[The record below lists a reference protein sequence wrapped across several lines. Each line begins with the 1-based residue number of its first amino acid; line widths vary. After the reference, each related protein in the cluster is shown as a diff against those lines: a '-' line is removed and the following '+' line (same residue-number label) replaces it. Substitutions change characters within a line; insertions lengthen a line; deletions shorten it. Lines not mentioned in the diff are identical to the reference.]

1 LAGSGINSQVGNFI
15 RSRVWRLGALALAAC
30 SLAAVSVATSAGPLP
45 SPGWAMRPVT
55 DPEPPAVRTAG
66 WATSPIDLFILARLE
81 EKGLTPSPAATPEA
95 LARRLSF
102 IMTGLPPT
110 PEETTEFLAA
120 AAGPLGVPG
129 AIAAAADRHLASPH
143 YGERWGRH
151 WLDVAR
157 YSDTAGESA
166 DYPVPQA
173 YLFRN
178 YVIDAFNRDTP
189 YDQFLREQI
198 AGDLLPA
205 ANAETRKR
213 QVIATGF
220 IAQARRFSVDPDTAM
235 HQTIEDT
242 LDTLGKATMGLSLS
256 CARCHDHKFDPVSMR
271 DYYALYGI
279 FESTRFPFPGSEN
292 KKRQRDLV
300 PLIPQSE
307 VDAVM
312 APFEEELTAIDQELE
327 DLQAERKAARDKAE
341 GRTPAFEPKRTQLE
355 LLEAF
360 RGIRA
365 KRDALQ
371 DRLPDIP
378 TAYAVVDGQPRNSR
392 IQKRGEPFNLGE
404 EVPRAFLS
412 ALGGAPLPP
421 EEKGSGRL
429 QLAEEIASPK
439 NPLTARVMVNR
450 IWQHHFGKG
459 LVATPN
465 DFGAMGQPPTHPE
478 LLDWLASRFIQDGWS
493 VKKMHRRIL
502 ASATWRQRVG
512 APAAGEAPLASAVSA
527 APATV
532 AVFAPGEVLATTD
545 PQLVDPDNDL
555 LWSFPRRRLDAE
567 SIRDALLTVS
577 GLLERGMG
585 GPHPFPPPQQWNWT
599 QHNPFT
605 AVYETNRRSIYVMQ
619 QRIRRHPFFAVFDG
633 ADTNASTG
641 ARFTSTTPLQAL
653 FAMNDP
659 FAHAQASAFAERV
672 TRATQGH
679 EVAAVSLAHRLAFG
693 RDATDEETA
702 QAIVYLASFRARLP
716 AETPA
721 AERAALAWASY
732 ARALMGANEF
742 LYLD

>member
-1 LAGSGINSQVGNFI
+1 
-15 RSRVWRLGALALAAC
+15 
-30 SLAAVSVATSAGPLP
+30 
-45 SPGWAMRPVT
+45 MRPLT

-102 IMTGLPPT
+102 ILTGLPPT
-110 PEETTEFLAA
+110 PEETSEFLAA
-120 AAGPLGVPG
+120 AAGALGVPG
-129 AIAAAADRHLASPH
+129 AMAAAADRHLASPH

-157 YSDTAGESA
+157 YADTAGESA
-166 DYPVPQA
+166 DYPIPQA
-173 YLFRN
+173 YLYRN

-189 YDQFLREQI
+189 YDRFLREQI

-205 ANAETRKR
+205 ADAETRKR

-271 DYYALYGI
+271 DYYALYGM

-300 PLIPQSE
+300 PLIPQEE

-312 APFEEELTAIDQELE
+312 APFEEELTAIDKELD

-378 TAYAVVDGQPRNSR
+378 TAYAVVDGKPRNSR

-429 QLAEEIASPK
+429 QLADEIASPE

-478 LLDWLASRFIQDGWS
+478 LLDWLASRFIEDGWS

-512 APAAGEAPLASAVSA
+512 APPSTQAPLAAAAVPT

-532 AVFAPGEVLATTD
+532 AVFAPGDVPDAAD
-545 PQLVDPDNDL
+545 PQLVDPGNDL

-605 AVYETNRRSIYVMQ
+605 AVYETNRRSVYVMQ

-672 TRATQGH
+672 TRTTQGH

-716 AETPA
+716 AETPK

>member
-1 LAGSGINSQVGNFI
+1 
-15 RSRVWRLGALALAAC
+15 
-30 SLAAVSVATSAGPLP
+30 
-45 SPGWAMRPVT
+45 MRPLT
-55 DPEPPAVRTAG
+55 DPEPPAVRTTG

-81 EKGLTPSPAATPEA
+81 EKGLSPSPEAAPEA

-102 IMTGLPPT
+102 ILTGLPPT
-110 PEETTEFLAA
+110 PEETAVMVDA
-120 AAGPLGVPG
+120 AAGAGGMPAALE
-129 AIAAAADRHLASPH
+129 AAADRYLASPH

-157 YSDTAGESA
+157 YADTAGESA
-166 DYPVPQA
+166 DYPIPQA
-173 YLFRN
+173 YLYRN

-205 ANAETRKR
+205 ADAESRKR
-213 QVIATGF
+213 QVVATGF

-235 HQTIEDT
+235 HQTIEDV

-300 PLIPQSE
+300 PLVPQDE
-307 VDAVM
+307 VDTVM
-312 APFEEELTAIDQELE
+312 APFREELAAIDKELE

-371 DRLPDIP
+371 DRLPNIP
-378 TAYAVVDGQPRNSR
+378 TAYAVVDGKPRNSR

-412 ALGGAPLPP
+412 VLGGRPIPP
-421 EEKGSGRL
+421 EETGSGRR

-478 LLDWLASRFIQDGWS
+478 LLDWLASRFIEDGWS
-493 VKKMHRRIL
+493 VKKMHRRLL
-502 ASATWRQRVG
+502 ASATWRQRAG
-512 APAAGEAPLASAVSA
+512 APPSGESPLAA
-527 APATV
+527 APSLAASATV
-532 AVFAPGEVLATTD
+532 PVIAPGASPAPAD
-545 PQLVDPDNDL
+545 PQLVDPSNDL

-567 SIRDALLTVS
+567 SIRDALLMVS
-577 GLLERGMG
+577 GRLERGLG
-585 GPHPFPPPQQWNWT
+585 GPHPFPPQDKWNWT
-599 QHNPFT
+599 QHSPFT
-605 AVYETNRRSIYVMQ
+605 AVYDTNRRSVYVMQ

-659 FAHAQASAFAERV
+659 FSHAQAAGFAERV
-672 TRATQGH
+672 TAATPGND
-679 EVAAVSLAHRLAFG
+679 VAAISLAHRLAYG
-693 RDATDEETA
+693 RDATAEETA
-702 QAIVYLASFRARLP
+702 QGIVYLATFRARLP
-716 AETPA
+716 ATQSP
-721 AERAALAWASY
+721 AERASQAWTSY